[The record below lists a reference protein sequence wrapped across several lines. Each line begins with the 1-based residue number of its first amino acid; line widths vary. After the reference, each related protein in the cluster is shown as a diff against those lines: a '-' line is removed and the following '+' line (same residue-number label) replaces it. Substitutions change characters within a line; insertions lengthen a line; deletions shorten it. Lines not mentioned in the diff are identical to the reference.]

1 MRIAA
6 AAYPIDWLESWDAYC
21 EKLERWVEGAG
32 ADLLV
37 FPEYG
42 AMELASL
49 DGPDVAGDLQ
59 ASLRAVSNRIE
70 EADALHRTLAMRHK
84 VHILAASAPVL
95 TLRGPVNRARL
106 FTPDGGM
113 GFQDKQ
119 IMTRFERE
127 VWQVGSGAP
136 LRVFDTALGRI
147 GILICYDCEF
157 PLLARALMEAGAE
170 IVLIPSCTDT
180 MAGYSRVR
188 IGAMARALEGQCV
201 SVQAPTVGL
210 APWSPAVDE
219 NIGRAGIYVPPD
231 RGMPDDGICAEGAM
245 NAPGW
250 TVAEIDLEAVRAV
263 RRNGQVFNHA
273 HWPEQAARL
282 QPVETISLRPSSLR

>member
-1 MRIAA
+1 
-6 AAYPIDWLESWDAYC
+6 
-21 EKLERWVEGAG
+21 
-32 ADLLV
+32 
-37 FPEYG
+37 
-42 AMELASL
+42 MELASL

-170 IVLIPSCTDT
+170 IVLIPSGTDT